1 MIHAAI
7 YQNKRKECTGFQ
19 IEGHAGYSEE
29 GQDIVCAAVSLL
41 VINTMN
47 AIELYAED
55 EFSVVS
61 EEEDGRIAFHLAKAP
76 SKEAQLLLKTMVL
89 GLSGMAEN
97 ENYKNFIDLAFE
109 EVQKP

>member
-7 YQNKRKECTGFQ
+7 YQNKRKEYVGFQ
-19 IEGHAGYSEE
+19 IEGHAGYKEE

-41 VINTMN
+41 AINTMN
-47 AIELYAED
+47 AIELYAGD
-55 EFSVVS
+55 EFSTVS
-61 EEEDGRIAFHLAKAP
+61 DEQDGILACHLAQAP
-76 SKEAQLLLKTMVL
+76 SREAALLLKTMAL

-97 ENYKNFIDLAFE
+97 ENYKNYIDLAFE